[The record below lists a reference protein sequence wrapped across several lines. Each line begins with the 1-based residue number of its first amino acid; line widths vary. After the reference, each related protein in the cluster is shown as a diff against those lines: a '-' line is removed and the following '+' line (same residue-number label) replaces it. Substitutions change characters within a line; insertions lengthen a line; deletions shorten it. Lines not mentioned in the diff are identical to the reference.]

1 MSDLIQRLSAR
12 DANELEL
19 ARVAKMLGVNRSEAQ
34 LFAALDLTPNKVV
47 PWEVLSDRI
56 DYLYGD
62 QDLDRIAMSG
72 RLKRLRP
79 ALRRFSDKLR
89 ALAVQDPVPGPV
101 EIRTHS
107 RIGLELITPP
117 EWLRRR
123 RPPEKPLPD
132 WTLREAM
139 RSGLAIVVGVQGG
152 KVLLRPG
159 QRFLSLKSGRIG
171 VTYLSEAEAEG
182 GDQ

>member
-19 ARVAKMLGVNRSEAQ
+19 ARVAKLLGVNRSEAQ

-79 ALRRFSDKLR
+79 ALRRFSDKLQ
-89 ALAVQDPVPGPV
+89 ALARAGDPVPGPV

-159 QRFLSLKSGRIG
+159 QRFLSLKSGR
-171 VTYLSEAEAEG
+171 VQVEHEAETEEG
-182 GDQ
+182 EG